1 MIGRSQ
7 LQDTAQPVRDGRSL
21 LGAATLYDLDKS
33 YPSKRA
39 PQTPP
44 PVGPPWTAV
53 PGVQTGGIA
62 AAPRAAMVNV
72 ENMLPIIVVRQ
83 APALAAGKHSQVGLL
98 NRIRSSSAL
107 LPLAGPSSSS
117 Q

>member
-21 LGAATLYDLDKS
+21 LGADTVYLLDKA
-33 YPSKRA
+33 YPSKRL
-39 PQTPP
+39 PQSPP
-44 PVGPPWTAV
+44 PLGPPWTGM
-53 PGVQTGGIA
+53 PGVQTGGVA

-72 ENMLPIIVVRQ
+72 ENMLPVIVVGQR
-83 APALAAGKHSQVGLL
+83 AATNAGRHNQGGLM
-98 NRIRSSSAL
+98 NRIRSSYAL
-107 LPLAGPSSSS
+107 LPLPGSSSSS